1 MNYDALGRR
10 TREITLDTGTKSFE
24 FDAVTGLLT
33 RETNGDGEAVEYFY
47 EPRSSRM
54 TALSRGERQVRLR
67 YGKGAADQAN
77 NTVGRVKDAL
87 YDVIPPPIDTYQQ
100 AHTRCIN
107 DMLCSSEVY
116 AYDALGQQVGRTR
129 ELPGGE
135 TLSTQSTLDSFGRVQ
150 QLRHVRGGDTV
161 DVNYRYNSA
170 GRVTHA
176 EGKAHGMARTWV
188 DSVQYDHQGRTVGI
202 QFGNGVRKEYS
213 YDAQTDWM
221 TRVVACAPAFGGPSC
236 SGSSKV
242 YQDLV
247 LTHSPAGDILTSS
260 TRATVSGLL
269 TGQVWGFGYDKRH
282 RLVSSFLTGVNPS
295 GGALTWQEGWTFD
308 ALHRLTS
315 RTTTKSTE
323 TGVETRAEQFAF
335 SGLHQPRCATPGTCE
350 EERTKY
356 DAAGRVTHLT
366 SPTGDARTLQW
377 THDSMLRSV
386 TEVGGGVLQE
396 NGYALAGE
404 RTTRSGAY
412 GTYRYLGPTVT
423 DGPTGLN
430 AHVWVNGS
438 RVATAFP
445 AGTYFYVSD
454 QLGSTTMVLDS
465 GGDVVTQV
473 VQSPYGREIYQSAA
487 PDWAPPAQQ
496 FLLTGKERDPETGFH
511 AYGWRD
517 WSSAGNHW
525 LAPEPI
531 WEDALGQDSV
541 GLAQYHGVSW
551 QPTRRGDPNGR
562 CPGCF
567 VGGAVGGAGYVVDWA
582 LDDSK
587 TWSTADFGEA
597 ALSGATV
604 GLMLNAPVL
613 APFVLGASAIDGY
626 RNFQDHQS
634 RLRAKAEAGNAP
646 SDKDAANAAV
656 KVIIVAATAAK
667 ASQTAPLTQRQSAA
681 VQKIRNIIRQ
691 HLTPSDVAGAV
702 GDQAGS
708 PVPKTRQP
716 GQYWDHAKEV
726 EESLGGLRK
735 HAKTLEGLE
744 HPDAI
749 AARTEALDAIRATE
763 SAIAGSGL

>member
-1 MNYDALGRR
+1 L
-10 TREITLDTGTKSFE
+10 T

-54 TALSRGERQVRLR
+54 TALSRGERRVRLR

-87 YDVIPPPIDTYQQ
+87 YDLIPPPIDTHQQ
-100 AHTRCIN
+100 ARARCIN
-107 DMLCSSEVY
+107 DTLCSSEVY
-116 AYDALGQQVGRTR
+116 TYDALGQQVRRTR

-135 TLSTQSTLDSFGRVQ
+135 TLSTHSALDSFGRVQ
-150 QLRHVRGGDTV
+150 QLTHVRGGDTV
-161 DVNYRYNSA
+161 DVSYRYNSA

-188 DSVQYDHQGRTVGI
+188 DSVQSDHQGRTVGI

-242 YQDLV
+242 YQDLA
-247 LTHSPAGDILTSS
+247 LTHSPAGDILTST
-260 TRATVSGLL
+260 TRATVNGLL

-323 TGVETRAEQFAF
+323 TGVETRAEQFTF
-335 SGLHQPRCATPGTCE
+335 TGLHQPRCATPGSCE

-356 DAAGRVTHLT
+356 DGAGRVTHLT

-445 AGTYFYVSD
+445 AGTYFYVGD

-531 WEDALGQDSV
+531 WEDALKQDAV
-541 GLAQYHGVSW
+541 GLNLYQHTRWNPVRGSDPDGRAPLVARGLSDQERKMVEKHMEPRLSRAVLSTTAVTTEFDQSLPPETTGYVKSDGERALVHVRTDQGGVVATGTIVHEVTHIAQL
-551 QPTRRGDPNGR
+551 RGFQDRFGDWLGR
-562 CPGCF
+562 LLF
-567 VGGAVGGAGYVVDWA
+567 NIEYKAQSAFGAVLDFFKHPFETTRHHGRAGYEYNFFEREASKVGTEVRQDRAEWGQQAERPGSIA
-582 LDDSK
+582 LPAGPMPR
-587 TWSTADFGEA
+587 T
-597 ALSGATV
+597 
-604 GLMLNAPVL
+604 
-613 APFVLGASAIDGY
+613 
-626 RNFQDHQS
+626 
-634 RLRAKAEAGNAP
+634 RAEP
-646 SDKDAANAAV
+646 
-656 KVIIVAATAAK
+656 
-667 ASQTAPLTQRQSAA
+667 
-681 VQKIRNIIRQ
+681 
-691 HLTPSDVAGAV
+691 
-702 GDQAGS
+702 
-708 PVPKTRQP
+708 QP
-716 GQYWDHAKEV
+716 GSE
-726 EESLGGLRK
+726 
-735 HAKTLEGLE
+735 
-744 HPDAI
+744 P
-749 AARTEALDAIRATE
+749 
-763 SAIAGSGL
+763 